1 MNHAF
6 WQRKKVFITGHTGF
20 KGSWLCLWLRKL
32 GAEVHGYSSQ
42 LPTSP
47 SMYRLCGLEQDI
59 PWTHGDIRDAAK
71 LTAALRLVKPDIVFH
86 LAAQP
91 LAGASFDDPF
101 TTFAV
106 NVVGTAALLD
116 AVRITSCEHPIR
128 AVIAATS
135 DKCYADRRSA
145 LGCREYDV
153 LGGHDPYSAS
163 KACAELVTSAYR
175 SSFFAGGSDMPAVAT
190 VRAGNIIGGGDW
202 AEGRLVPDCLRAAM
216 LGHAPMLRR
225 PEAVRPWQH
234 VLEPLAGYIELA
246 ERLYTQGASFAEAWN
261 FGPRERDVRTVA
273 WVAEA
278 LCAALGFP
286 APVQA
291 PSVELE
297 QPISRQRYEPAVPQ
311 LDSDKAQY
319 RLGWRPRWDIS
330 EAIIHTANWYEQW
343 MKGSP
348 MRDISATQI
357 AGYEALDTHS
367 TGGYL
372 DNETTI
378 TVADAKHMPD
388 GGAA

>member
-1 MNHAF
+1 MTMNHSF

-135 DKCYADRRSA
+135 DKRYADRESA

-153 LGGHDPYSAS
+153 LL
-163 KACAELVTSAYR
+163 ACMILIQQVK
-175 SSFFAGGSDMPAVAT
+175 
-190 VRAGNIIGGGDW
+190 
-202 AEGRLVPDCLRAAM
+202 
-216 LGHAPMLRR
+216 
-225 PEAVRPWQH
+225 
-234 VLEPLAGYIELA
+234 LA
-246 ERLYTQGASFAEAWN
+246 RN
-261 FGPRERDVRTVA
+261 
-273 WVAEA
+273 
-278 LCAALGFP
+278 
-286 APVQA
+286 
-291 PSVELE
+291 
-297 QPISRQRYEPAVPQ
+297 
-311 LDSDKAQY
+311 
-319 RLGWRPRWDIS
+319 
-330 EAIIHTANWYEQW
+330 
-343 MKGSP
+343 
-348 MRDISATQI
+348 
-357 AGYEALDTHS
+357 
-367 TGGYL
+367 
-372 DNETTI
+372 
-378 TVADAKHMPD
+378 
-388 GGAA
+388 